1 MSYSLH
7 LPSVV
12 CALLLSSSQ
21 LNKALCV
28 QSSRRSFIVIPT
40 SAHLTSP
47 QPQLYT
53 IEMDCYL
60 LLLTTDHSVSVP
72 PLLLHKPRSSSST
85 SAYHIPINT
94 ASTARANYNH
104 PDLTIITPTP
114 IRTIQSGDADQVRP
128 LNDVNITALVI
139 MTDREDDQSINP
151 RTLRQIAR
159 QVNRGRVS
167 QSSISSPTHH
177 IPSYYCT
184 SSPSSPP
191 VSVWACQEEDP

>member
-1 MSYSLH
+1 MWSVLYYSRQANSTK
-7 LPSVV
+7 PFVSSP
-12 CALLLSSSQ
+12 ADDLLLLFS
-21 LNKALCV
+21 
-28 QSSRRSFIVIPT
+28 P
-40 SAHLTSP
+40 HLTSP
-47 QPQLYT
+47 QPQLYA

-72 PLLLHKPRSSSST
+72 PLLLHKHRSSSST

-104 PDLTIITPTP
+104 PGLTIITPTP
-114 IRTIQSGDADQVRP
+114 IRTIQSGDGDQVKP
-128 LNDVNITALVI
+128 LNDVNIAALVI

-184 SSPSSPP
+184 SSPSSP

>member
-1 MSYSLH
+1 MLYYSLQANTTK
-7 LPSVV
+7 PFVF
-12 CALLLSSSQ
+12 
-21 LNKALCV
+21 
-28 QSSRRSFIVIPT
+28 SRRSFIVILT

-72 PLLLHKPRSSSST
+72 PLLLHKHRSSFSA

-114 IRTIQSGDADQVRP
+114 IRTMR
-128 LNDVNITALVI
+128 
-139 MTDREDDQSINP
+139 
-151 RTLRQIAR
+151 
-159 QVNRGRVS
+159 
-167 QSSISSPTHH
+167 
-177 IPSYYCT
+177 
-184 SSPSSPP
+184 
-191 VSVWACQEEDP
+191 

>member
-1 MSYSLH
+1 MLYYSLQANTTK
-7 LPSVV
+7 PFVF
-12 CALLLSSSQ
+12 
-21 LNKALCV
+21 
-28 QSSRRSFIVIPT
+28 SRRSFIVILT
-40 SAHLTSP
+40 SDHLTSP

-72 PLLLHKPRSSSST
+72 TLLLHKHRPSS

-114 IRTIQSGDADQVRP
+114 IRTIQSGDDDQVSP
-128 LNDVNITALVI
+128 LNDVNITELVI

-159 QVNRGRVS
+159 PVVRYNNRG
-167 QSSISSPTHH
+167 
-177 IPSYYCT
+177 IPSH
-184 SSPSSPP
+184 SQLLLHVFPSSQ